1 MATLKTIKNSYDLL
15 TKKERFILYDA
26 AENRDDQNEMDAIML
41 ATPNEDWIKPDFALQ
56 AEQLL
61 KMRLV
66 MLVERL
72 RYCREAMFWFS
83 LMVEEELTDKGKK
96 NDRFFYDYARL
107 NAYFYCV
114 IVESSNAI
122 FEEIGLDIEAWKTK
136 ENELFSF
143 DFVDEMTDKQMRNLA
158 FDEKEAETFLN
169 KVGKEKGIEKIVLG
183 FTIEK
188 EVKNLRELLKT
199 QGFAEFFKD

>member
-41 ATPNEDWIKPDFALQ
+41 ATPNEDWIKPDFAWQ
-56 AEQLL
+56 AEQIL

-83 LMVEEELTDKGKK
+83 LMVEEELTDKGKT
-96 NDRFFYDYARL
+96 NDRFFYDIARL

-114 IVESSNAI
+114 IVESSHLI
-122 FEEIGLDIEAWKTK
+122 FEEIGLDVEAWQTK
-136 ENELFSF
+136 EKQLFSF

-158 FDEKEAETFLN
+158 FDEKEAEAFLN
-169 KVGKEKGIEKIVLG
+169 KVGKKRGIEKIVLG
-183 FTIEK
+183 FTFEK
-188 EVKNLRELLKT
+188 EVKNLRESLKT
-199 QGFAEFFKD
+199 QGFAEFFKN